1 MTKGWMMTPPENHDP
16 RLVVEDTDAFIEGGK
31 QGEKRPNPREK
42 AQPRPHTT
50 TPGQDSKAHELHVC
64 MGLNSCQGQGRDGSG
79 WMAGTG
85 QCATVFH
92 ECHGAN
98 ECRGQGGCGYT
109 GHDAEQAMP
118 GAQQCR
124 YSGSCASPVNAS
136 RVHAAGPFRGTS
148 VWKRARKVFEHR
160 MYEAGVPF
168 GPSPGEG
175 CPDDQVPS
183 YETGRVSAPKKK

>member
-1 MTKGWMMTPPENHDP
+1 MMTTPPTGPDP
-16 RLVVEDTDAFIEGGK
+16 RLFVDDTDSFVEGGK
-31 QGEKRPNPREK
+31 QGKREQKKGQERK
-42 AQPRPHTT
+42 PRPHTT
-50 TPGQDSKAHELHVC
+50 TPGQDPKAHELHVC
-64 MGLNSCQGQGRDGSG
+64 MGLNSCKGQGRDGSG

-118 GAQQCR
+118 AAQQCR
-124 YSGSCASPVNAS
+124 YSGSCASPINIS

-175 CPDDQVPS
+175 YPDDQVPS
-183 YETGRVSAPKKK
+183 YETGRAGKPKKKT